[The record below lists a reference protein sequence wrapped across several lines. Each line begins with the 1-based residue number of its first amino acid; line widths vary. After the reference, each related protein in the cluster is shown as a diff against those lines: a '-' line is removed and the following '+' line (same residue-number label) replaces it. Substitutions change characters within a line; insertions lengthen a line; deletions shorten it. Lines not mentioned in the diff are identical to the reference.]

1 MCEIAFILG
10 PDMLG
15 NLYESVEKS
24 MQENEDKETENR
36 KEI

>member
-10 PDMLG
+10 
-15 NLYESVEKS
+15 LYESVEKS